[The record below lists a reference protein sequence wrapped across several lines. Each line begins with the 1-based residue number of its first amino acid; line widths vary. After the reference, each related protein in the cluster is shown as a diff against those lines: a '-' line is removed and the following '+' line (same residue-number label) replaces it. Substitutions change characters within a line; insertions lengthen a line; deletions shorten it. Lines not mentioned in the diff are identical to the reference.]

1 MTENLDVWKLLAGL
15 GIFMFGM
22 FLMEESVKNLAGRSF
37 KKFIRE
43 YTRGRIRSI
52 ASGAFVTAILQ
63 SSSAVSLMVLA
74 FVGAGIMAMEN
85 AIGVILGSNIGTTA
99 TAWIVAFFGFKVN
112 IEAYSLP
119 LIGIGGLGLIFL
131 GQSVRYSN
139 ISKLLVGFGFLF
151 MGLDYMKTS
160 VEQLTQTFDITSL
173 PDYGILPY
181 ALVGLMLTAIM
192 QSSSATIAIVL
203 TALNA
208 EVIGFNHAAA
218 MVVGANVGT
227 TVTVILGTIGST
239 QIKKRVALSHLT
251 FNGVTAIVGL
261 LLLPVMVWFIE
272 LFLRTGNN
280 DTVMGIA
287 LFHTLFNVIGV
298 LLFLPFM
305 GILAKWLLR
314 VYPDRTKRLTK
325 HIHQVSPDVSDAAI
339 ASLRNEIVQLIASV
353 LQFNR
358 AALSIKVD
366 SEFENQ
372 FELKPIKKDA
382 PITEHYE
389 QLKLLQAEIFTFS
402 SKVMSF
408 ELDEEETVRANSLLH
423 ASRMTMYAA
432 KTIKDVAHNFDEF
445 EDSENEF
452 LNTTTAAFRKHLN
465 KLYGK
470 LAELI
475 LMENHSQIGASLGKI
490 LKKMRKA
497 DAEFVTALTRS
508 SSQQVIQELEIS
520 NLLVMNR
527 ALIQSARQLIL
538 AIKEVMLSEEE
549 EALFERLIDVELE
562 VDDSDAY

>member
-1 MTENLDVWKLLAGL
+1 
-15 GIFMFGM
+15 MFGM

-112 IEAYSLP
+112 IEDYSLP

-131 GQSVRYSN
+131 GRSVRYSN

-151 MGLDYMKTS
+151 MGLDYMKAS
-160 VEQLTQTFDITSL
+160 VTQLTETFDITTL
-173 PDYGILPY
+173 PDFGILPY
-181 ALVGLMLTAIM
+181 FLVGLVLTAIM

-208 EVIGFNHAAA
+208 EVVQFNDAAA
-218 MVVGANVGT
+218 MVIGANIGT

-261 LLLPVMVWFIE
+261 LFLPAIVWFIE

-280 DTVMGIA
+280 DAVMGLA

-305 GILAKWLLR
+305 GILAKWLVR

-339 ASLRNEIVQLIASV
+339 AALHNEVLHLIACV

-358 AALSIKVD
+358 SALNITADKD
-366 SEFENQ
+366 FEQ
-372 FELKPIKKDA
+372 KFELKSIKKDA
-382 PITEHYE
+382 PMAVQYE

-402 SKVMSF
+402 SKVLSL
-408 ELDEEETVRANSLLH
+408 ELDEVESVKTNSLLH
-423 ASRMTMYAA
+423 ASRMSMYAS

-445 EDSENEF
+445 EDSENQI
-452 LNTTTAAFRKHLN
+452 LSATTADFKKHLN

-470 LAELI
+470 LGELLFI
-475 LMENHSQIGASLGKI
+475 ENHTEIGAVLSKI
-490 LKKMRKA
+490 LKKIQKE
-497 DAEFVTALTRS
+497 DTKFITSLTRS
-508 SSQQVIQELEIS
+508 SSQQLIAELEIS
-520 NLLVMNR
+520 NMLVMNR

-538 AIKEVMLSEEE
+538 AIKEVMLSEDEQ
-549 EALFERLIDVELE
+549 ALFERLIDVELE